1 MLIMEAVAYSNFRKN
16 FRGYMKQVNEDAN
29 PVIVTTKE
37 IDDTVVVMS
46 KRDYDSLQETLR
58 TLSNPYLMD
67 KIRRG
72 DKQLSEKSFKHHELV
87 EVSDD

>member
-1 MLIMEAVAYSNFRKN
+1 MEAVAYSNFRKN

-58 TLSNPYLMD
+58 TLSNPYLM
-67 KIRRG
+67 
-72 DKQLSEKSFKHHELV
+72 EKLDVVINNYPKKVLNIMS
-87 EVSDD
+87 